1 MAVRL
6 GRKRSPLPRLLLCH
20 PVEFPLRPP
29 CAEVS
34 GGVASI
40 KNFPWYKHVS
50 VGAVGVGVFLLLY
63 HHDLIPHVVVYEAYP
78 GVGSNRLSP
87 PVDLNWA

>member
-1 MAVRL
+1 MFVPWAILNR
-6 GRKRSPLPRLLLCH
+6 RHPTNDLC
-20 PVEFPLRPP
+20 ER
-29 CAEVS
+29 
-34 GGVASI
+34 GASI
-40 KNFPWYKHVS
+40 NNFPWDKHVS
-50 VGAVGVGVFLLLY
+50 VGAVGGGMFFLLY